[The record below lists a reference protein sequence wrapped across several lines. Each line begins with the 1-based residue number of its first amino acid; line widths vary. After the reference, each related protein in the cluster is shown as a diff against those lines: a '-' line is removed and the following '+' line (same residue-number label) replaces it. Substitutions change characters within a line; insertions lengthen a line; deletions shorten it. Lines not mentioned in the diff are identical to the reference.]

1 MVKWGDESIEA
12 TRNYQEINHV
22 KQGSFVRDTIESL
35 AKIGQL
41 KQEIEY
47 LKGINERMIWHVKR
61 VDELSRENEKLRAQ
75 VGMMKKTLIK
85 ASCYLID
92 LPDDSLSKEIEE
104 LILDN
109 IIQDYHNP
117 ADVEVLKQARGA
129 LCDAL
134 DEATYSREWH
144 VKEAIAEVDKAIG
157 GKTDV

>member
-61 VDELSRENEKLRAQ
+61 VDELSRERMRNYGLR
-75 VGMMKKTLIK
+75 
-85 ASCYLID
+85 
-92 LPDDSLSKEIEE
+92 
-104 LILDN
+104 
-109 IIQDYHNP
+109 
-117 ADVEVLKQARGA
+117 
-129 LCDAL
+129 
-134 DEATYSREWH
+134 
-144 VKEAIAEVDKAIG
+144 
-157 GKTDV
+157 